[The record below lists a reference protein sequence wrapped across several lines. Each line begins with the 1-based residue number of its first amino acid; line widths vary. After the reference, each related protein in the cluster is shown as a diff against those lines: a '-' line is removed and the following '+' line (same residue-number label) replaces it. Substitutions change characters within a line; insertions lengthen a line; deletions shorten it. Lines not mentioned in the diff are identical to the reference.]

1 MTQNFTNSPS
11 SKGEEMKKP
20 PTIKRMEKEFDDLPY
35 RYAHSGQP
43 NHEVLKKWFSSY
55 LSEVLEYL
63 KVREYKTIDHKKEK
77 YLEFV
82 GSEGSGETMRR
93 WGWNMAVEELTDK
106 IKKLKGEK

>member
-1 MTQNFTNSPS
+1 MNQ
-11 SKGEEMKKP
+11 P

-63 KVREYKTIDHKKEK
+63 R
-77 YLEFV
+77 LENKSFV
-82 GSEGSGETMRR
+82 GVEGIAGLVRVKSYNQAVSELNT
-93 WGWNMAVEELTDK
+93 K
-106 IKKLKGEK
+106 IKKLQGGK

>member
-1 MTQNFTNSPS
+1 MLFVLVKYRAMTQNFTNSQS
-11 SKGEEMKKP
+11 GKGEEMKKP

-63 KVREYKTIDHKKEK
+63 QFKGRKRDERCEQYAWFT
-77 YLEFV
+77 
-82 GSEGSGETMRR
+82 EGE
-93 WGWNMAVEELTDK
+93 NNVIEELNNK
-106 IKKLKGEK
+106 IEKLKGGK